1 MADPQSYRPT
11 NLPTDPGV
19 YRFFDAADKVIYVGK
34 AKNIKNRLNSYFGNN
49 LQTKTRR
56 MVHTAVRVDWTL
68 VKTEVE
74 ALQLEFTWIKQYNPD
89 FNVQFK
95 DDKSYP
101 YLAID
106 IKSKFPRLFISR
118 AKKIPGIKYFG
129 PYSHAWALR
138 STYETLMKI
147 YPIRTCSESNFKTAQ
162 RTKRQCLMGDIG
174 KCAAPCV
181 DWISE
186 DDHKKLANDLISFLE
201 KSPEDIA
208 KRVEEEMQLASEN
221 EEFEKAA
228 RLRDQLSAINKAFE
242 STDRFLNE
250 KIDADVLAIHEDITH
265 ASLSQFNIQQG
276 RITGSRS
283 WIIDRANILEDES
296 IISAMIGKIYNDT
309 TPPSEI
315 LVDQLPTDSS
325 DLMAW
330 LSAKRGKSVTLSQP
344 QRGEKVEIVEM
355 VKRNAHQALI
365 QYLSKRANDA
375 AVSGSALSQISDY
388 LELPELPLR
397 IECFDI
403 SNIQGTNMVASMV
416 VFEDGQAKKSDYRR
430 FSINDEAGFDDTR
443 AIHHVI
449 TRRFKRYLAEKDI
462 DNLQAEIDG
471 AAKPRFA
478 YPPQLVIVDGGK
490 GQVNAAARAF
500 DELGIKDVALV
511 GLAKRLEEVYLP
523 HTSDPIIFPRHSEAL
538 YLFQRIRD
546 EAHRFAITFHRSKR
560 SKMMLESLLDEI
572 PGLGEV
578 RRKALLEVFGSVT
591 AIRKADLPQ
600 LAAVPGIGEKMAEII
615 VTTLSNTEKFESVD
629 TETGEFLYQFTP
641 KLKEISPVLYEEH
654 VNDVNGELMR
664 LWEKGFLDIN
674 LAEDN
679 PIVRLTPKALDESE
693 LARLTKEDRWGIEE
707 IKRLLKSQEL

>member
-1 MADPQSYRPT
+1 MADPQSYRPS

-19 YRFFDAADKVIYVGK
+19 YRFFDGADKVIYVGK

-147 YPIRTCSESNFKTAQ
+147 YPIRTCSEANFKTAQ

-181 DWISE
+181 EWISE

-296 IISAMIGKIYNDT
+296 IISAMIGKIYNDSI
-309 TPPSEI
+309 PPSEI
-315 LVDQLPTDSS
+315 LVDQLPADSA

-330 LSAKRGKSVTLSQP
+330 LSGKRGKSVTLSQP
-344 QRGEKVEIVEM
+344 QRGEKVEIVVM

-375 AVSGSALSQISDY
+375 AVSGSALTQIADY

-430 FSINDEAGFDDTR
+430 FSINDQAGFDDTR

-500 DELGIKDVALV
+500 DELGIKDVVLV

-615 VTTLSNTEKFESVD
+615 VTTLSSTEKSEYLD
-629 TETGEFLYQFTP
+629 TETGE
-641 KLKEISPVLYEEH
+641 I
-654 VNDVNGELMR
+654 
-664 LWEKGFLDIN
+664 LD
-674 LAEDN
+674 A
-679 PIVRLTPKALDESE
+679 
-693 LARLTKEDRWGIEE
+693 
-707 IKRLLKSQEL
+707 

>member
-1 MADPQSYRPT
+1 MADPQSYRPS

-19 YRFFDAADKVIYVGK
+19 YRFFDANEKVIYVGK
-34 AKNIKNRLNSYFGNN
+34 AKNIKNRLNSYFGSN
-49 LQTKTRR
+49 LPTKTRR

-181 DWISE
+181 EWISE
-186 DDHKKLANDLISFLE
+186 DDHKKLANDLITFLE
-201 KSPEDIA
+201 KSPEDIS
-208 KRVEEEMQLASEN
+208 KRVEEEMQTAAEN

-250 KIDADVLAIHEDITH
+250 NIDADVLAIHEDITH
-265 ASLSQFNIQQG
+265 ASLSQFIIQKG

-296 IISAMIGKIYNDT
+296 IISAMIGKIYNET

-315 LVDQLPTDSS
+315 LVDQLPADSD
-325 DLMAW
+325 DLIAW
-330 LSAKRGKSVTLSQP
+330 LTDKRGKSVTLLQP
-344 QRGEKVEIVEM
+344 QRGEKVELVEM

-365 QYLSKRANDA
+365 QYLSKRASDA
-375 AVSGSALSQISDY
+375 AVSGNALSQIAEY

-430 FSINDEAGFDDTR
+430 FSINDDAGFDDTR

-471 AAKPRFA
+471 AGRPRFA

-500 DELGIKDVALV
+500 DELGIKDVVLV

-523 HTSDPIIFPRHSEAL
+523 HTSEPIIFPRHSEAL

-591 AIRKADLPQ
+591 ALKKAEIGQ

-615 VTTLSNTEKFESVD
+615 FSTLSNAEKSKYVD
-629 TETGEFLYQFTP
+629 TETGE
-641 KLKEISPVLYEEH
+641 I
-654 VNDVNGELMR
+654 
-664 LWEKGFLDIN
+664 LD
-674 LAEDN
+674 A
-679 PIVRLTPKALDESE
+679 
-693 LARLTKEDRWGIEE
+693 
-707 IKRLLKSQEL
+707 

>member
-500 DELGIKDVALV
+500 DELGIKDIALV

-629 TETGEFLYQFTP
+629 TETGE
-641 KLKEISPVLYEEH
+641 I
-654 VNDVNGELMR
+654 
-664 LWEKGFLDIN
+664 LD
-674 LAEDN
+674 A
-679 PIVRLTPKALDESE
+679 
-693 LARLTKEDRWGIEE
+693 
-707 IKRLLKSQEL
+707 

>member
-1 MADPQSYRPT
+1 
-11 NLPTDPGV
+11 
-19 YRFFDAADKVIYVGK
+19 
-34 AKNIKNRLNSYFGNN
+34 
-49 LQTKTRR
+49 

-118 AKKIPGIKYFG
+118 AKKVPGVKYFG

-181 DWISE
+181 EWITE
-186 DDHKKLANDLISFLE
+186 DDHKKLAYDLINFLE

-208 KRVEEEMQLASEN
+208 KRVETEMQQAAEN

-228 RLRDQLSAINKAFE
+228 RLRDQLGAINKAFE

-250 KIDADVLAIHEDITH
+250 NIDADVLAIHEDITH
-265 ASLSQFNIQQG
+265 ASLSQFNIQKG

-283 WIIDRANILEDES
+283 WIIDRANMLEDES
-296 IISAMIGKIYNDT
+296 IISAMLGKIYSDV

-315 LVDQLPTDSS
+315 LVDQLPQDHE
-325 DLMAW
+325 DLAAW
-330 LSAKRGKSVTLSQP
+330 LSQKRGKGVSLLQP

-375 AVSGSALSQISDY
+375 AVSGNALSQIADY
-388 LELPELPLR
+388 LELAELPLR

-416 VFEDGQAKKSDYRR
+416 VFEDGQPKKSDYRR

-500 DELGIKDVALV
+500 SELGITDVVLV

-523 HTSDPIIFPRHSEAL
+523 HTSEPIIFPRHSEAL

-578 RRKALLEVFGSVT
+578 RRKALLDVFGSVT
-591 AIRKADLPQ
+591 ALRKAELIQ
-600 LAAVPGIGEKMAEII
+600 LAAVPGIGEKMAETII
-615 VTTLSNTEKFESVD
+615 AALTSAQKNEVID
-629 TETGEFLYQFTP
+629 METGE
-641 KLKEISPVLYEEH
+641 I
-654 VNDVNGELMR
+654 
-664 LWEKGFLDIN
+664 LD
-674 LAEDN
+674 A
-679 PIVRLTPKALDESE
+679 
-693 LARLTKEDRWGIEE
+693 
-707 IKRLLKSQEL
+707 

>member
-1 MADPQSYRPT
+1 MADPQSYRPS
-11 NLPTDPGV
+11 NLPTQPGV
-19 YRFFDAADKVIYVGK
+19 YRFFDGNDKVIYVGK
-34 AKNIKNRLNSYFGNN
+34 AKNIKNRLNSYFGSN

-68 VKTEVE
+68 VNTEVE

-101 YLAID
+101 FLAID
-106 IKSKFPRLFISR
+106 LNAEYPRLFISR
-118 AKKIPGIKYFG
+118 AKKVKGIKYFG

-147 YPIRTCSESNFKTAQ
+147 YPVRTCSEANFKSAK
-162 RTKRQCLMGDIG
+162 RAKRQCLMGDIG

-181 DWISE
+181 EWISQE
-186 DDHKKLANDLISFLE
+186 EHKKLANDLVSFLE

-208 KRVEEEMQLASEN
+208 IRVESEMLTAAQN

-228 RLRDQLSAINKAFE
+228 RLRDQLGALNKAFE

-265 ASLSQFNIQQG
+265 ASLSQFIIQAG

-283 WIIDRANILEDES
+283 WIIDRANLLEDES
-296 IISAMIGKIYNDT
+296 IISAMLGKIYDEVI
-309 TPPSEI
+309 PPAEI
-315 LVDQLPTDSS
+315 LVDQLPPDAEE
-325 DLMAW
+325 LAQW
-330 LSAKRGKSVTLSQP
+330 LSEKKGKNVLLTQP

-375 AVSGSALSQISDY
+375 AVSGNALTQISEY
-388 LELPELPLR
+388 LELAELPLR

-443 AIHHVI
+443 AMHHVI

-462 DNLQAEIDG
+462 DQVQADIDG

-500 DELGIKDVALV
+500 AELGITDVALV

-523 HTSDPIIFPRHSEAL
+523 HTSEPIIFPRHSEAL

-560 SKMMLESLLDEI
+560 SKMMLESLLDEVT
-572 PGLGEV
+572 GLGQV
-578 RRKALLEVFGSVT
+578 RSKALLENFGSVT
-591 AIRKADLPQ
+591 ALRKATLAE
-600 LAAVPGIGEKMAEII
+600 LAAVPGIGEKMASTIMASLAQSFSSEQI
-615 VTTLSNTEKFESVD
+615 D
-629 TETGEFLYQFTP
+629 MQTGE
-641 KLKEISPVLYEEH
+641 I
-654 VNDVNGELMR
+654 
-664 LWEKGFLDIN
+664 LD
-674 LAEDN
+674 A
-679 PIVRLTPKALDESE
+679 
-693 LARLTKEDRWGIEE
+693 
-707 IKRLLKSQEL
+707 